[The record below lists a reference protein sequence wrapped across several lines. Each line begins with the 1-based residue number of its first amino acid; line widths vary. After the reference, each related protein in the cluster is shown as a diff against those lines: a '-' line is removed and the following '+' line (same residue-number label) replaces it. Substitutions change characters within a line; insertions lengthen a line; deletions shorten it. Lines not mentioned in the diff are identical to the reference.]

1 MTKTT
6 YKLPSPA
13 VSLLSGMLAGAIF
26 KRAWKLA
33 VGQDEAPEATDA
45 NRSWREILLA
55 AAAQGA
61 IVAVVRAALDRGA
74 AVGAHRLTGTW
85 PGDEGK

>member
-1 MTKTT
+1 MNKTT
-6 YKLPSPA
+6 YKLLSLA
-13 VSLLSGMLAGAIF
+13 VSLLSGMLAGAVF
-26 KRAWKLA
+26 KRVWKLA
-33 VGQDEAPEATDA
+33 AGQDEAPEAADA

-61 IVAVVRAALDRGA
+61 IVAVVRAVLDRGA

-85 PGDEGK
+85 PGDED